1 MTELTTLP
9 NIGPKLAQ
17 LLREAGIPD
26 GETLRALGC
35 EQAVLRLAARHGREE
50 VCLHKVTALEGAI
63 QDVPKKELAP
73 ERKAELNL
81 FYKGL

>member
-35 EQAVLRLAARHGREE
+35 EQAVLRLATRHGREE

-63 QDVPKKELAP
+63 QGIPKKELAP
-73 ERKAELNL
+73 QRKAELNL